1 MKNFLKLIVVIFVLS
16 LLSNASPAA
25 AGETKTKSFA
35 NSDKAEAVAEEVL
48 QKIKDE
54 TLTDEEKE
62 KMLDKLKKLIEKSD
76 NAINK
81 KRLEIQKIEEE
92 IKPIEAQKASLN
104 EALDELISYVPKAFN
119 AQSEDKKDAGDKK
132 GKKDKKD
139 KKDKNK
145 DKKK

>member
-1 MKNFLKLIVVIFVLS
+1 MKNLLKLIVVIFVLS
-16 LLSNASPAA
+16 LLSNISPAA

-119 AQSEDKKDAGDKK
+119 AQTDDKDAGDKK